1 MPKTAQDKSRIACRF
16 CGAANNVPVEAALRD
31 LSKPKC
37 GRCKEGLFRVAGE
50 PLTDVTVEALAHPW
64 DREALAKLKAIPY
77 ADELLAKALGGTL
90 DKLTRFNFLAGA
102 VEVGERQAPSLLRL
116 YLQAAGRLD
125 IDPPPLYI
133 VQTPVM
139 NAYTSGASKPIVAV
153 TTGLLD
159 GMDDQEVL
167 AVLGHELT
175 HVKLGHVLYRT
186 LAQLLAVGGLGIL
199 SKFLGIASVLAM
211 PLRLALARWY
221 QMAELSAD
229 RGELVATG
237 SLEVCVRTHM
247 LLAGGSRRLAA
258 DLDVGAFIDQADRA
272 EAMRDTDLLVYVMD
286 MLNTAQRSHPL
297 PAWRVHHVLAWARSP
312 EFLQLMAGSYKP
324 VLEHSAS

>member
-1 MPKTAQDKSRIACRF
+1 MATDKSRIECRF
-16 CGAANNVPVEAALRD
+16 CGATNNVPVEAALRD
-31 LSKPKC
+31 LQKPRC
-37 GRCKEGLFRVAGE
+37 GRCKEGLFRVSGE
-50 PLTDVTVEALAHPW
+50 PLTDVSAEALAHPW
-64 DREALAKLKAIPY
+64 DREALAKLRAIPY
-77 ADELLAKALGGTL
+77 ADELLAKVMGGTF
-90 DKLTRFNFLAGA
+90 DKLTRFQFLAGA
-102 VEVGERQAPSLLRL
+102 VEVSDRQAPSLLRL
-116 YLQAAGRLD
+116 YLEAAGRLD
-125 IDPPPLYI
+125 VDPPPLYI
-133 VQTPVM
+133 VQTPVL
-139 NAYTSGASKPIVAV
+139 NAFTSGASKPIVAV

-159 GMDDQEVL
+159 GLDDREVL

-186 LAQLLAVGGLGIL
+186 LAQLLATGGLGIL

-211 PLRLALARWY
+211 PLRIALARWY

-247 LLAGGSRRLAA
+247 LLSGGSRRLAA

-272 EAMRDTDLLVYVMD
+272 ESMRDTDLLVYVMD
-286 MLNTAQRSHPL
+286 MLNTTQRSHPL

-324 VLEHSAS
+324 VLGHSAP